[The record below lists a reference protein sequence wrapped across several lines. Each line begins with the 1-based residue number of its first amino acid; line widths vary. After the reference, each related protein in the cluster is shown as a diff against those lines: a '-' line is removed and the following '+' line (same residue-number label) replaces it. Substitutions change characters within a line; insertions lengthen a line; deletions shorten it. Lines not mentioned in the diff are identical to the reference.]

1 MQELINEL
9 KSSAGL
15 SDEQAIKAIG
25 IMKGFVMAKV
35 PPMFS
40 GVVESFF
47 AGAPDG
53 KDIDVTEIGSH

>member
-1 MQELINEL
+1 MNELINEL
-9 KSSAGL
+9 KSNAGL
-15 SDEQAIKAIG
+15 TEDQAIKAIN

-47 AGAPDG
+47 AGAPAN
-53 KDIDVTEIGSH
+53 KDIDITEITG